1 MATNDTALVHPI
13 AGTAIAAE
21 LVQLG
26 ITHVI
31 IVPDTHQRTLI
42 NAIADRGEPEMV
54 RVATEDEAM
63 AISAGLYMAGKRP
76 MLLVQNTGFFAS
88 LNTLRAIAMEAQ
100 VPTMMF
106 VGEFGRDITKP
117 NSESATPRVRVIEP
131 TLDLWAVPYYRVD
144 APGDLPTIALA
155 LNQSYEQRGP
165 VIVLIGAPTS

>member
-1 MATNDTALVHPI
+1 MTTNETALVHPI

-42 NAIADRGEPEMV
+42 NAIVDQGEPEMV
-54 RVATEDEAM
+54 PVATEDEAM

-88 LNTLRAIAMEAQ
+88 LNTLRAIALEAQ

-106 VGEFGRDITKP
+106 VGEFGRDVTKP
-117 NSESATPRVRVIEP
+117 ISENPTPRVRVIEP
-131 TLDLWAVPYYRVD
+131 TLDVWGVPYYRLD
-144 APGDLPTIALA
+144 GPGDLPNVGLA